1 MKGKLLMNSVW
12 SDHINIPQFPQ
23 LKKDINTEV
32 LIVGGGM
39 CGILC
44 AYFLKE
50 KGIDYVLVE
59 GERIGQGITKNTTA
73 KITSQHG
80 LIYDKLIKNAGIEK
94 AKMYLQ
100 SNEDALAKFRELCK
114 NIKCDFEQK
123 DAYTYS
129 LSDEK
134 QLEDEVKAVNVLGL
148 KAEFV
153 EKLPLP
159 FETKGAIKVGNQAQ
173 FNPLRFLSEIAK
185 GLNIFENTF
194 IRDIKDHTAIADDVK
209 ITAKKIIVATHFPFI
224 NKHGSYF
231 LKMYQHR
238 SYVIALQNAPEVNG
252 MYVDEAQKGMSFR
265 NYKDLLLIGGGDH
278 RTGKMGGNWQEL
290 REFAK
295 KNYPEAT
302 EKYAWATQDCM
313 SLDGIPYIGHYSK
326 QTPHMY
332 VATGF
337 NKWGMTSSMVAAMIL
352 SDMVMGKENEYREVY
367 SPHRSMIKQQLLING
382 VEAVSNLLTPSIKRC
397 PHMGCSLK
405 WNKNERTWDC
415 PCHGSRFESDGKLI
429 DNPAK
434 HNAKV

>member
-1 MKGKLLMNSVW
+1 MNSVW

-23 LKKDINTEV
+23 LKRDINTEV

-44 AYFLKE
+44 AYFLE
-50 KGIDYVLVE
+50 QKGIDYVLVE

-100 SNEDALAKFRELCK
+100 SNEDALAKYRELCQ

-129 LSDEK
+129 LTDAK

-209 ITAKKIIVATHFPFI
+209 ITANKIIVATHFPLI

-313 SLDGIPYIGHYSK
+313 SLDGVPYIGHYSRR
-326 QTPHMY
+326 TPHMY

-367 SPHRSMIKQQLLING
+367 SPHRSMLKQQLFMNG

-415 PCHGSRFESDGKLI
+415 PCHGSRFERDGKLI

>member
-1 MKGKLLMNSVW
+1 MKGKLFMKSVW
-12 SDHINIPQFPQ
+12 SDHSNMPQFPQ
-23 LKKDINTEV
+23 LRKNINTEV

-44 AYFLKE
+44 AYFLE
-50 KGIDYVLVE
+50 QKGIDYVLVE

-100 SNEDALAKFRELCK
+100 SNEEALAKYRELCQ

-129 LSDEK
+129 LSDRK

-148 KAEFV
+148 KAELV
-153 EKLPLP
+153 DKLPLP

-173 FNPLRFLSEIAK
+173 FNPLLFLSEIAK
-185 GLNIFENTF
+185 GLKIYENTF

-209 ITAKKIIVATHFPFI
+209 ITANKIIVATHFPLI

-238 SYVIALQNAPEVNG
+238 SYVIALENAPEVNG

-265 NYKDLLLIGGGDH
+265 NYEDLLLIGGGDH
-278 RTGKMGGNWQEL
+278 RTGKSGGNWQEL

-295 KNYPEAT
+295 KNYPKAT

-352 SDMVMGKENEYREVY
+352 SDMVKGKDNEWRQVY
-367 SPHRSMIKQQLLING
+367 SPHRSMLKSQLFMNG
-382 VEAVSNLLTPSIKRC
+382 VEAVSNLLTPTMKRC
-397 PHMGCSLK
+397 PHMGCALK
-405 WNKNERTWDC
+405 WNKIERTWDC
-415 PCHGSRFESDGKLI
+415 PCHGSRFDNKGQLI

>member
-1 MKGKLLMNSVW
+1 MNSVW
-12 SDHINIPQFPQ
+12 SDHINLPQFPQ
-23 LKKDINTEV
+23 LKRDINTEV

-44 AYFLKE
+44 AYFLE
-50 KGIDYVLVE
+50 QKGIDYVLVE

-100 SNEDALAKFRELCK
+100 SNEDALAKYRELCQ

-129 LSDEK
+129 LSDAK

-159 FETKGAIKVGNQAQ
+159 FETKGAIKVRNQAQ

-194 IRDIKDHTAIADDVK
+194 IRDIKDHTAIANDVK

-332 VATGF
+332 VASGF
-337 NKWGMTSSMVAAMIL
+337 NKWGMTSSMVAGMIL

-367 SPHRSMIKQQLLING
+367 SPHRSMLKQQLLMNG

>member
-1 MKGKLLMNSVW
+1 MKSVW
-12 SDHINIPQFPQ
+12 SDHSNMPQFPQ
-23 LKKDINTEV
+23 LRKNINTEV

-44 AYFLKE
+44 AYFLE
-50 KGIDYVLVE
+50 QKGIDYVLVE

-100 SNEDALAKFRELCK
+100 SNEEALAKYRELCQ

-129 LSDEK
+129 LSDRK

-148 KAEFV
+148 KAELV
-153 EKLPLP
+153 DKLPLP

-173 FNPLRFLSEIAK
+173 FNPLLFLSEIAK
-185 GLNIFENTF
+185 GLKIYENTF

-209 ITAKKIIVATHFPFI
+209 ITANKIIVATHFPLI

-238 SYVIALQNAPEVNG
+238 SYVIALENAPEVNG

-265 NYKDLLLIGGGDH
+265 NYEDLLLIGGGDH
-278 RTGKMGGNWQEL
+278 RTGKSGGNWQEL

-295 KNYPEAT
+295 KNYPKAT

-313 SLDGIPYIGHYSK
+313 SLDGVPYIGHYSK

-352 SDMVMGKENEYREVY
+352 SDMVKGKDNEWRQVY
-367 SPHRSMIKQQLLING
+367 SPHRSMLKSQLFMNG
-382 VEAVSNLLTPSIKRC
+382 VEAVSNLLTPTMKRC
-397 PHMGCSLK
+397 PHMGCALK
-405 WNKNERTWDC
+405 WNKIEHTWDC
-415 PCHGSRFESDGKLI
+415 PCHGSRFDNKGQLI

-434 HNAKV
+434 NNAKV

>member
-1 MKGKLLMNSVW
+1 MKSVW
-12 SDHINIPQFPQ
+12 SDHSNIPQFPQ
-23 LKKDINTEV
+23 LRKDIKTEV
-32 LIVGGGM
+32 LIIGGGM
-39 CGILC
+39 CGVLC
-44 AYFLKE
+44 AYFLE
-50 KGIDYVLVE
+50 QKGIDYVLVE

-73 KITSQHG
+73 KVTSQHG

-94 AKMYLQ
+94 AKMYLR
-100 SNEDALAKFRELCK
+100 SNEDAVTKYRELCQ

-129 LSDEK
+129 LSDRK

-148 KAEFV
+148 KAELV
-153 EKLPLP
+153 DKLPLP

-173 FNPLRFLSEIAK
+173 FNPLLFLSEIAK
-185 GLNIFENTF
+185 GLKIYDNTF

-209 ITAKKIIVATHFPFI
+209 ITANKIIVATHFPLI

-238 SYVIALQNAPEVNG
+238 SYVIALENAPKVNG

-265 NYKDLLLIGGGDH
+265 NYEDLLLIGGGDH
-278 RTGKMGGNWQEL
+278 RTGKSGGNWQEL
-290 REFAK
+290 RDFAK
-295 KNYPEAT
+295 KNYPKAI

-352 SDMVMGKENEYREVY
+352 SDMVMGKDNEWRQVY
-367 SPHRSMIKQQLLING
+367 TPHRSMIKPQLFMNG
-382 VEAVSNLLTPSIKRC
+382 VEAVSNLLTPTMKRC
-397 PHMGCSLK
+397 PHMGCALK
-405 WNKNERTWDC
+405 WNKIERTWDC
-415 PCHGSRFESDGKLI
+415 PCHGSRFDNKGQLI

>member
-1 MKGKLLMNSVW
+1 MKSVW
-12 SDHINIPQFPQ
+12 SDHSNIPQFPQ
-23 LKKDINTEV
+23 LHKDIKTEV
-32 LIVGGGM
+32 LIIGGGM

-44 AYFLKE
+44 AYFLE
-50 KGIDYVLVE
+50 QKGIDYVLVE

-73 KITSQHG
+73 KVTSQHG

-100 SNEDALAKFRELCK
+100 SNENALSKYRELCQ

-129 LSDEK
+129 LSDRK

-148 KAEFV
+148 KAELV
-153 EKLPLP
+153 DKLPLP

-173 FNPLRFLSEIAK
+173 FNPLLFLSEIVK
-185 GLNIFENTF
+185 GLKIYENTF

-209 ITAKKIIVATHFPFI
+209 ITANKIIVATHFPLI
-224 NKHGSYF
+224 NRHGSYF

-238 SYVIALQNAPEVNG
+238 SYVIALENAPKVNG

-265 NYKDLLLIGGGDH
+265 NYEDLLLIGGGDH
-278 RTGKMGGNWQEL
+278 RTGKSGGNWQEL
-290 REFAK
+290 RDFGK
-295 KNYPEAT
+295 KHYPEAT

-326 QTPHMY
+326 QTPQMY

-352 SDMVMGKENEYREVY
+352 SDMVMGKDNEWRQVY
-367 SPHRSMIKQQLLING
+367 SPHRSMLKPQLFMNG
-382 VEAVSNLLTPSIKRC
+382 VEAVSNLLTPTMKRC
-397 PHMGCSLK
+397 PHMGCALK
-405 WNKNERTWDC
+405 WNKIERTWDC
-415 PCHGSRFESDGKLI
+415 PCHGSRFDNKGQLI

>member
-1 MKGKLLMNSVW
+1 MNSVW
-12 SDHINIPQFPQ
+12 SDHINMPQFPQ
-23 LKKDINTEV
+23 LRKDINTEV
-32 LIVGGGM
+32 LIIGGGM

-44 AYFLKE
+44 AHYLE
-50 KGIDYVLVE
+50 QKGVDYVLVE

-100 SNEDALAKFRELCK
+100 SNEDALAKYRELCE

-123 DAYTYS
+123 DAYTYTF
-129 LSDEK
+129 SDRK
-134 QLEDEVKAVNVLGL
+134 LIEDEVKAVNVLGL

-153 EKLPLP
+153 ENLPLS
-159 FETKGAIKVGNQAQ
+159 FKTKGAIKVGNQAQ
-173 FNPLRFLSEIAK
+173 FNPLLFLSELAR
-185 GLNIFENTF
+185 GLKIYESTF
-194 IRDIKDHTAIADDVK
+194 IRDIKDHTAIADHAK
-209 ITAKKIIVATHFPFI
+209 ITAKKIIVATHFPLI
-224 NKHGSYF
+224 NRHGSYF

-238 SYVIALQNAPEVNG
+238 SYVIALEHAANVNG
-252 MYVDEAQKGMSFR
+252 MYVDEAQLGMSFR

-278 RTGKMGGNWQEL
+278 RTGKTGGNWQEL

-295 KNYPEAT
+295 KHYPEAT

-313 SLDGIPYIGHYSK
+313 SLDGVPYIGHYSK
-326 QTPHMY
+326 QTPHLY

-352 SDMVMGKENEYREVY
+352 SDMVMGKENEFQEVY
-367 SPHRSMIKQQLLING
+367 SPHRSMLKKQLFANG
-382 VEAVSNLLTPSIKRC
+382 VEAVSNILTPTMKRC
-397 PHMGCSLK
+397 PHMGCALK
-405 WNKNERTWDC
+405 WNKTEHTWDC
-415 PCHGSRFESDGKLI
+415 PCHGSRFENNGELI

>member
-1 MKGKLLMNSVW
+1 MNSVW

-44 AYFLKE
+44 AYFLE
-50 KGIDYVLVE
+50 QKGIDYVLVE

-73 KITSQHG
+73 KVTSQHG

-100 SNEDALAKFRELCK
+100 SNEEALAKYRDLCK
-114 NIKCDFEQK
+114 NIGCDFEQK

-129 LSDEK
+129 FSDIK

-148 KAEFV
+148 HAELV
-153 EKLPLP
+153 EKLLLP

-173 FNPLRFLSEIAK
+173 FNPLLFLSEIAK
-185 GLNIFENTF
+185 GLNVFENTF
-194 IRDIKDHTAIADDVK
+194 IRDIKDHTAIADNVK
-209 ITAKKIIVATHFPFI
+209 ITAKKIIVATHFPLI
-224 NKHGSYF
+224 NRHGSYF

-238 SYVIALQNAPEVNG
+238 SYVIALQNAPQVNG
-252 MYVDEAQKGMSFR
+252 IYVDEAQKGMSFR

-278 RTGKMGGNWQEL
+278 RTGKVGGNWQEL
-290 REFAK
+290 RDFAK
-295 KNYPEAT
+295 KNYPKAT

-352 SDMVMGKENEYREVY
+352 SDMVMGKDNEWRQVY
-367 SPHRSMIKQQLLING
+367 SPHRSMLKSQLFMNG
-382 VEAVSNLLTPSIKRC
+382 VEAVSNLLTPTMKRC
-397 PHMGCSLK
+397 PHMGCALK
-405 WNKNERTWDC
+405 WNKTEHTWDC
-415 PCHGSRFESDGKLI
+415 PCHGSRFDNKGQLI

>member
-1 MKGKLLMNSVW
+1 MNSVW

-114 NIKCDFEQK
+114 NITCDFEQK

-129 LSDEK
+129 LSDAK

-153 EKLPLP
+153 ENLSLP
-159 FETKGAIKVGNQAQ
+159 FKTKGAIKVGNQAQ
-173 FNPLRFLSEIAK
+173 FNPLLFLSEIAK
-185 GLNIFENTF
+185 GLNIYENTF

-209 ITAKKIIVATHFPFI
+209 ITANKIIVATHFPLI

-278 RTGKMGGNWQEL
+278 RTGKTGGNWQEL

-295 KNYPEAT
+295 KKYPDAT

-313 SLDGIPYIGHYSK
+313 SLDGVPYIGHYSK

-367 SPHRSMIKQQLLING
+367 SPHRSMLKQQLLING

-397 PHMGCSLK
+397 PHMGCTLK

-415 PCHGSRFESDGKLI
+415 PCHGSRFEKDGKLI

>member
-1 MKGKLLMNSVW
+1 MNSVW

-94 AKMYLQ
+94 AKMYFQ

-114 NIKCDFEQK
+114 NITCDFEQK

-129 LSDEK
+129 LSDAK
-134 QLEDEVKAVNVLGL
+134 QLEEEVKAVNVLGL

-153 EKLPLP
+153 ENLSLP
-159 FETKGAIKVGNQAQ
+159 FKTKGAIKVGNQAQ
-173 FNPLRFLSEIAK
+173 FNPLLFLSEIAK
-185 GLNIFENTF
+185 GLNIYENTF

-209 ITAKKIIVATHFPFI
+209 ITANKIIVATHFPLI

-265 NYKDLLLIGGGDH
+265 DYKDLLLIGGGDH
-278 RTGKMGGNWQEL
+278 RTGKTGGNWQEL

-295 KNYPEAT
+295 KKYPDAT

-313 SLDGIPYIGHYSK
+313 SLDGVPYIGHYSK

-367 SPHRSMIKQQLLING
+367 SPHRSMLKQQLLING

-397 PHMGCSLK
+397 PHMGCTLK

-415 PCHGSRFESDGKLI
+415 PCHGSRFEKDGKLI